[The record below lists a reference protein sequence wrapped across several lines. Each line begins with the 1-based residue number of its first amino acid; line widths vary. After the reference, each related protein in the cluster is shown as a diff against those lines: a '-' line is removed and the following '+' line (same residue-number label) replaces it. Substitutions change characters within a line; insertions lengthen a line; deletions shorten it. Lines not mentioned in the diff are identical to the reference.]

1 MEVEVENI
9 INDDALAPMRTKMRK
24 KLMDTL
30 LLGASEDDDRVCE
43 SYHSITVEVCTMCLR
58 LDRYVISRG

>member
-9 INDDALAPMRTKMRK
+9 INDDMLAPMRTKMRQK
-24 KLMDTL
+24 MMETL

-43 SYHSITVEVCTMCLR
+43 SHRSDTAEVCTM
-58 LDRYVISRG
+58 

>member
-43 SYHSITVEVCTMCLR
+43 S
-58 LDRYVISRG
+58 